1 MGSDRLRLACFTAAS
16 FGVLGVHVPFWPGW
30 LEHRGLSA
38 VEIGELGMVYMCTRG
53 VASPMWAHF
62 VDRSGRRKLWLIAF
76 TLGAVVGFAPVA
88 WADDYPALLALTILF
103 GIAHAPVL
111 PLGENLLVLQARE
124 RGIDY
129 GRTRLWGS
137 VAFMGASLGAGML
150 LDDGSWSRTWWL
162 VLLALALSAAAAL
175 ALPADP
181 TGPRKRAVGVPL
193 AELLGN
199 RRALAVLAG
208 GGIVQSA
215 HAMYYMFST
224 LHWEESG
231 HSTRL
236 IGALWAEAVVAE
248 TLFFAFAR
256 QLGGRGSERYLM
268 LFAVLAGA
276 IRWSVLAST
285 TSVVP
290 VAGAQLLHALTFA
303 AAHLAVVRH
312 LQHAVPERLSASAQ
326 SLYGALNIGAHALVL
341 SFITPLYAS
350 SGATA
355 YWPMIAVGAVGGA
368 LALWGMS
375 SRTVEWRG

>member
-30 LEHRGLSA
+30 LESRGLSA

-53 VASPMWAHF
+53 VASPTWAHF
-62 VDRSGRRKLWLIAF
+62 VDRSGRRKLWLVAF
-76 TLGAVVGFAPVA
+76 TLAALVCFAPFA
-88 WADDYPALLALTILF
+88 WAHEYPALLALTVLF
-103 GIAHAPVL
+103 GVAHAPVL

-137 VAFMGASLGAGML
+137 VAFMGASLGAGIV
-150 LDDGSWSRTWWL
+150 LDDGAWSRTWWL
-162 VLLALALSAAAAL
+162 VMVVLALSAVSAL
-175 ALPADP
+175 CLPADP
-181 TGPRKRAVGVPL
+181 VRPRPRAVGVPL
-193 AELLGN
+193 AELLSD

-224 LHWEESG
+224 LHWEQSG
-231 HSTRL
+231 HSTQL
-236 IGALWAEAVVAE
+236 IGAFWAEAVVAE

-256 QLGGRGSERYLM
+256 QLGGRGSERVLM
-268 LFAVLAGA
+268 VLAVLAGA
-276 IRWSVLAST
+276 VRWSVLAST
-285 TSVVP
+285 SAVAP
-290 VAGAQLLHALTFA
+290 VAAAQLLHAFTFA
-303 AAHLAVVRH
+303 AAQLAVVRH

-341 SFITPLYAS
+341 SGITPLYAS
-350 SGATA
+350 SGAAA

-368 LALWGMS
+368 LAIWGMGG
-375 SRTVEWRG
+375 RATEWRG